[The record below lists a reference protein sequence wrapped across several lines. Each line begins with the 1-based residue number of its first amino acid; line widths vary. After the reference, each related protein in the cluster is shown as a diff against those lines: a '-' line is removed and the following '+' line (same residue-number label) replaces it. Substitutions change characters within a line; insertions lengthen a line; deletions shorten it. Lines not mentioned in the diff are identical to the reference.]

1 MRRSIG
7 YGRACIH
14 WNGVSQPPRGR
25 IPDAN
30 LALFARGQEND
41 CIVDLGM
48 FDLHPERDS
57 YLFQDASNESTTTSQ
72 L

>member
-7 YGRACIH
+7 YGRACIDR
-14 WNGVSQPPRGR
+14 NGVSQPPLGQ

-48 FDLHPERDS
+48 FDLHPERDP
-57 YLFQDASNESTTTSQ
+57 YLFQDSSDQSTRTSQ